1 MIDKRTIT
9 DCWFTIEPYVYV
21 GLTDKC
27 ALLYNT
33 LDRVTI
39 ESDKPEVIELLQES
53 LQKENYGVILLP
65 AKRLQNEIIYEFIIE
80 LRAKYMGDIIDVSLS
95 KGKPIQ
101 LTPFFNFSDSDKFEI
116 YKRQNFSS
124 DRNILANLS
133 EISIH
138 VDNTTDIRKL
148 ISFLQSVPD
157 RLVFNIIGDLAKLE
171 NYKELLSF
179 LNQCSSLKNIVCPYS
194 SVIPLQPG
202 FVNNFSYII
211 RVDFS
216 IHFLSWK
223 NSIEILQNQT
233 LPVEYVF
240 NVSSLS
246 DCQKSEQL
254 IEQFRIKRYHF
265 KPVFTGD
272 NMHFFKENVF
282 LTKEDIL
289 STHISIKNIFANQS
303 INIFDFGKIN
313 IMPNGD
319 VFSNVNHPSIGNIC
333 TSSIFDLVRKEI
345 FEGKSWLRI
354 RNQAPCNKCVYQ
366 WLCPSPSDHEIVIGR
381 PNLCKVTQQ

>member
-39 ESDKPEVIELLQES
+39 ESDKPEVMELLQES
-53 LQKENYGVILLP
+53 LQKENCGVILLP
-65 AKRLQNEIIYEFIIE
+65 AKRLQNESIYEFITE
-80 LRAKYMGDIIDVSLS
+80 LREKYMGDIIDVSLS

-101 LTPFFNFSDSDKFEI
+101 LTPLFNFLDSDKFEI

-138 VDNTTDIRKL
+138 VDNTTNIRKL

-157 RLVFNIIGDLAKLE
+157 RFVFNIIGDLAKLT

-179 LNQCSSLKNIVCPYS
+179 LNQYSSPKNIVCPYT
-194 SVIPLQPG
+194 SVIPLHPD
-202 FVNNFSYII
+202 FVNNFSYNI

-216 IHFLSWK
+216 IHFQSWK
-223 NSIEILQNQT
+223 NSIEILLNQT

-246 DCQKSEQL
+246 DCLKSEQL
-254 IEQFRIKRYHF
+254 IEQFRIEKYQF

-272 NMHFFKENVF
+272 NMLFFKENVF

-289 STHISIKNIFANQS
+289 STHISVKNIFANQS

-313 IMPNGD
+313 IMPSGD
-319 VFSNVNHPSIGNIC
+319 VFSNVNHPSIGDIF

-366 WLCPSPSDHEIVIGR
+366 WLCPSPSDYEIAIGR
-381 PNLCKVTQQ
+381 PNLCKVQQ